1 MCNLYTQYRLI
12 DYIEKTEGIFLL
24 NELKNKLKSYEID
37 DIDIMNQIEKC
48 TDYDDLDN
56 VIDEMNDFYDDDWL
70 ELIAINPSVNH
81 LLKYYSHV
89 DKIVYLDNATH
100 YAITDKSLIDM
111 DDPVR
116 SWDYQNGVLYV
127 CVETESTSKYNK
139 NYTSKQEAKTDGVD
153 MVMKCKCNECGRTF
167 WTIWRSKYSPL
178 PMCEEC
184 QDPLFVTVESIENI
198 K

>member
-24 NELKNKLKSYEID
+24 NELKNKLKSYKID
-37 DIDIMNQIEKC
+37 DMDIMNQIEKC

-111 DDPVR
+111 DYPVR

-139 NYTSKQEAKTDGVD
+139 NYTSKQEAKNDGIY
-153 MVMKCKCNECGRTF
+153 MVMKCRCDECGRAF
-167 WTIWRSKYSPL
+167 WTAWRSKYSPA

-184 QDPLFVTVESIENI
+184 QDPLFVTVESIEI
-198 K
+198 

>member
-24 NELKNKLKSYEID
+24 NELKNKLKSYKID
-37 DIDIMNQIEKC
+37 DMDIMNQIEKC

-139 NYTSKQEAKTDGVD
+139 NYTSKQEAKNDGIY
-153 MVMKCKCNECGRTF
+153 MVMKCRCDECGRTF
-167 WTIWRSKYSPL
+167 WTAWRSKYSPV

-184 QDPLFVTVESIENI
+184 QDPLFVTVESIEI
-198 K
+198 